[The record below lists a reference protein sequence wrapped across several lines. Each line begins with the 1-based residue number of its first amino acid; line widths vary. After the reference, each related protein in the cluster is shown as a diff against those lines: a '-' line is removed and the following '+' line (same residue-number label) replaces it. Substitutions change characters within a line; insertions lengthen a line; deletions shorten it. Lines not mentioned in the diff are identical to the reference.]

1 MNALERFNN
10 QDENNV
16 TMQKPFQTSSD
27 LYVWENWTYD
37 LNGNVTDI
45 RFYCEDINGGKTF
58 RVSHEDYIF
67 FREIAI

>member
-16 TMQKPFQTSSD
+16 TMQKPFQTSTD

-37 LNGNVTDI
+37 LQGNITDI
-45 RFYCEDINGGKTF
+45 RYYCEDINGGKTF
-58 RVSHEDYIF
+58 RVSEEDYIF
-67 FREIAI
+67 FTERAI